1 MAEAL
6 QEGAVTAQCL
16 SPYGSSGA
24 RTGHLP
30 LAAGWRAP
38 RPRGQPVPPGPAGA
52 ASKEEASVEQWLL
65 KLPPAAVHPSPS
77 LLHLLSF
84 ISSSSFPVT
93 PQCNVPTGRGRREAV
108 SKLHLP
114 AAEGDSWACEEGASQ
129 SAQQPCA

>member
-6 QEGAVTAQCL
+6 QEGAVTARCL

-30 LAAGWRAP
+30 LAAGWRALQP
-38 RPRGQPVPPGPAGA
+38 QGQPPRPAGA

-65 KLPPAAVHPSPS
+65 KLPPAAVHPGSS

-93 PQCNVPTGRGRREAV
+93 PRCNVPTGRGGREALN
-108 SKLHLP
+108 KLHLP
-114 AAEGDSWACEEGASQ
+114 AAEGNSWACEEGASQ
-129 SAQQPCA
+129 SAQQPYA